1 MGVRI
6 RLARFGRKHSPF
18 YRIWVMDSR
27 RARNG
32 KFIEQV
38 GTYNP
43 LPSAVDNMKEV
54 RLQKQRI
61 EYWLSQG
68 AQPTASVARLLGD
81 AGIIPPHVP
90 RVSGNQGVK
99 KADRSFS
106 TVTEG
111 GVRRLPTGFATSTPP
126 SPLHRWLRDAMAW
139 RRR

>member
-6 RLARFGRKHSPF
+6 RLARFGRKHRPF

-38 GTYNP
+38 GTYDP
-43 LPSAVDNMKEV
+43 LPSKVDNMKEV

-81 AGIIPPHVP
+81 AGITPPHVP
-90 RVSGNQGVK
+90 RLSNHQRVK

-106 TVTEG
+106 TS
-111 GVRRLPTGFATSTPP
+111 VRANSASAAFRRSVSPP
-126 SPLHRWLRDAMAW
+126 MLHRWLRDAMDW